1 MTRIVHRA
9 GWILAGVLGLL
20 VVAALTG
27 VVHSGPLDP
36 PAGAPAS
43 TNRTLIFQPA
53 GPCPAGFPIVL
64 SAPGSYVLAS
74 NITGC
79 AGADGIEI
87 SASNVSLDL
96 NGFSLIGLGGPAS
109 TVGVKAVGAIAKI
122 SLSNGKMTGWGAQ
135 GVDFVGVS
143 ASQLT
148 HLIASNNGV
157 NGLVLGDGSTLT
169 DCIVSSNNSS
179 GVLIFGAGSVVSGC
193 DATSNGAIGVYAAG
207 PNNRVIGNHAVAN
220 PTGFKAGAA
229 NEDIEGN
236 SATNNTVAGFDVAG
250 VSGVILTRNSARNNN
265 GGGANNYVG
274 SGTCAGCDI
283 GPIGTAAAATS
294 PWANISD

>member
-27 VVHSGPLDP
+27 IVHGGPLDP

-64 SAPGSYVLAS
+64 SAPGSYALAS

-79 AGADGIEI
+79 SGVDGIQI

-96 NGFSLIGLGGPAS
+96 NGFSLIGVAGSGA
-109 TVGVKAVGAIAKI
+109 GVRAAAAIAKI
-122 SLSNGKMTGWGAQ
+122 SLSNGEVNGWSSP
-135 GVDFVGVS
+135 GVDFLYAS

-148 HLIASNNGV
+148 HLIVSNSG
-157 NGLVLGDGSTLT
+157 GSGIILGDGSTLT
-169 DCIVSSNNSS
+169 DCVLSSNSF
-179 GVLIFGAGSVVSGC
+179 GVAITGMGSVVSGC
-193 DATSNGAIGVYAAG
+193 DATSNGNFGVWATG
-207 PNNRVIGNHAVAN
+207 PNNRLIGNHAVAN
-220 PTGFKAGAA
+220 AIGFKAGGR

-236 SATNNTVAGFDVAG
+236 SATSNTSGGFDVGG
-250 VSGVILTRNSARNNN
+250 VSGVILTKNIAHNNA
-265 GGGANNYVG
+265 GSGNYVG
-274 SGTCAGCDI
+274 SGTCAACDI
-283 GPIGTAAAATS
+283 GPIGTAAASTS

>member
-1 MTRIVHRA
+1 MAHIMNRA
-9 GWILAGVLGLL
+9 GWIIAGVLALL
-20 VVAALTG
+20 VVAALSG
-27 VVHSGPLDP
+27 VVRGGPLDP

-79 AGADGIEI
+79 TGVDGIQI

-96 NGFSLIGLGGPAS
+96 NGFSLIGVGGPA
-109 TVGVKAVGAIAKI
+109 TGVKATAAIAKI
-122 SLSNGKMTGWGAQ
+122 SLTNGKVTGWSSP
-135 GVDFVGVS
+135 GVDFTSAS
-143 ASQLT
+143 ASQLAR
-148 HLIASNNGV
+148 LIAQNNG
-157 NGLVLGDGSTLT
+157 GSGIILGDGSTLT
-169 DCIVSSNNSS
+169 DCIVSLNNI
-179 GVLIFGAGSVVSGC
+179 GVTITGAGSVVSGC
-193 DATSNGAIGVYAAG
+193 DATSNGFFGVYATG

-220 PTGFKAGAA
+220 NTGFLAGAA

-236 SATNNTVAGFDVAG
+236 SATNSSGSGFNVGGA
-250 VSGVILTRNSARNNN
+250 SGVILTRNSARNNN
-265 GGGANNYVG
+265 GGGANNYIG
-274 SGTCAGCDI
+274 SGTCVSCDI
-283 GPIGTAAAATS
+283 GPIGTAATATS